1 VLKVGDELGR
11 YEIIAHL
18 KSGGMATLY
27 LARRRIPPDNR
38 IFAIKVVHQHFLDDE
53 DLVAMFEDE
62 ARLSLRIQ
70 HPNVVRI
77 EEVGDVGGVHY
88 LAMEYIHGC
97 SVAQL
102 LQALIRHRRRMSP
115 ELAVY
120 IAMQVCEAL
129 DAAHSL
135 LGDNGEPLN
144 VVHRDVSPQNILLAH
159 TGDLRL
165 IDFGIAKSRARMHHS
180 ATGASVRGKLRY
192 MSPEHAKGRD
202 VDQRTDIYALGI
214 VLWEMLT
221 MRPLFWGESD
231 FDVLTKVQDPLVD
244 PPSEYAPN
252 ISPALDDAVLIALSA
267 NREARPASALEFRT
281 LLSRAAPIAEALDDD
296 QIAELLHAVLG
307 EEMHRV
313 ADRMPAFVSMELKFP
328 HSDTATMQEVP
339 PGLHEGALEVLTG
352 PQDYDPDV
360 IKTFVGDPADMSGI
374 DQLLGAASVELV
386 EEETSTTINA
396 LDLAEFIGRTAGRA
410 KALGATSRVNAA
422 GLDAEPDDPTDQ
434 LSHAAAAAIQRGLA
448 QRAVQAAMLPSD
460 DDDDDL
466 DTVTFD
472 ESVSALLEVGLDE
485 DILEIGSREIEIIDI
500 LDEDGPADDDL
511 DDEDDEEDVTLVAEP
526 NLPFDDR
533 ELSGV
538 GQEEGQSGASWRGVD
553 QVALGAPPV
562 SVLDVDFPTAAEVA
576 VPISTGDLD
585 APTEAEV
592 PLPMPAAELDV
603 RTEAEGSAPVLIP
616 PGGKYSDVPTS
627 PESPGALDVFP
638 AAPALPSA
646 IRSPRRPGMHEG
658 LPDTQSARFSV
669 GDSDPPTMVNTA
681 PPEFRLDDTKVG
693 GEGGFKAGDRVAL
706 AAGIFVALLL
716 LVGIAVF
723 LLI

>member
-1 VLKVGDELGR
+1 MLRVGDELGR

-27 LARRRIPPDNR
+27 LGRRRIPPDNR
-38 IFAIKVVHQHFLDDE
+38 IFAIKVVHPHFLDDE

-77 EEVGDVGGVHY
+77 EEVGEVGGVHF

-120 IAMQVCEAL
+120 IAMQACEAL

-135 LGDNGEPLN
+135 LGDHGELLN

-180 ATGASVRGKLRY
+180 STGSSVRGKLRY
-192 MSPEHAKGRD
+192 MSPEHAKGHD

-221 MRPLFWGESD
+221 MRPLFWGETD

-267 NREARPASALEFRT
+267 NREARPTSALEFRT
-281 LLSRAAPIAEALDDD
+281 LLSRAAPIAEALDDE

-313 ADRMPAFVSMELKFP
+313 ADRMPAFVSMELRFP
-328 HSDTATMQEVP
+328 QADTATMP
-339 PGLHEGALEVLTG
+339 DAPSAMNDGALEVLTG
-352 PQDYDPDV
+352 PQDYDPAV
-360 IKTFVGDPADMSGI
+360 IKTFVGNPGDMSGI

-386 EEETSTTINA
+386 AEETSTTVDA
-396 LDLAEFIGRTAGRA
+396 LVPADIRGRTVAGA
-410 KALGATSRVNAA
+410 KAF
-422 GLDAEPDDPTDQ
+422 GLDAEPEDPTDRF
-434 LSHAAAAAIQRGLA
+434 SHAAAAAIHHKLA
-448 QRAVQAAMLPSD
+448 QRTVEAAMLSSNEGD
-460 DDDDDL
+460 ADDDL
-466 DTVTFD
+466 DTVTLD
-472 ESVSALLEVGLDE
+472 ESVPALLGVGIDA
-485 DILEIGSREIEIIDI
+485 DVLELGSREIEIIDI
-500 LDEDGPADDDL
+500 LSEHGRT
-511 DDEDDEEDVTLVAEP
+511 DEDDDDDDDDDEDVTLVAAP
-526 NLPFDDR
+526 NIPLDER

-538 GQEEGQSGASWRGVD
+538 GQAGVRSGASWRGVEPAA
-553 QVALGAPPV
+553 VAPPA
-562 SVLDVDFPTAAEVA
+562 SALDIDSPTEAEV
-576 VPISTGDLD
+576 PMSPGDED
-585 APTEAEV
+585 APTRAEV
-592 PLPMPAAELDV
+592 PLPMPAAEFGV
-603 RTEAEGSAPVLIP
+603 PTEAEASVPLTP
-616 PGGKYSDVPTS
+616 PGASHSHPSTS
-627 PESPGALDVFP
+627 PESPNAFDVTLG
-638 AAPALPSA
+638 APAVASAAQPS
-646 IRSPRRPGMHEG
+646 RKPGMHEN
-658 LPDTQSARFSV
+658 LPDTRAARFRV
-669 GDSDPPTMVNTA
+669 GDSDPPTMVNAT
-681 PPEFRLDDTKVG
+681 PPEFRFEDSNVG
-693 GEGGFKAGDRVAL
+693 GEGGFEAGDRVAL
-706 AAGIFVALLL
+706 AAGIFLALLL
-716 LVGIAVF
+716 LVAITLF